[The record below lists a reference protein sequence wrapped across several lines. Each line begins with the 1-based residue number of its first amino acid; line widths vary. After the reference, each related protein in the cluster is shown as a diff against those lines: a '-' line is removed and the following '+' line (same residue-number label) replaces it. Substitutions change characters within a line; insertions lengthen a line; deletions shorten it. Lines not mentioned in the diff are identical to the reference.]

1 MLKRLAFIA
10 AGSAVVLT
18 GIAANAQDSEVH
30 YLFNAL
36 TRNGVVVL
44 KGGTTG
50 ECADP
55 QLYGFYNPANR
66 SLTLCDRSTGKW
78 KTLKHE
84 AWHAVQH
91 CWGGP
96 VATKYTKARHL
107 EALRKLGYPEHQ
119 LYTEADARFAAEGL
133 DGFQIGAALDK
144 ACAPFRF

>member
-10 AGSAVVLT
+10 AGTAVVLS
-18 GIAANAQDSEVH
+18 GITANAQGSEVH

-36 TRNGVVVL
+36 TRNGVAVRN
-44 KGGTTG
+44 GGTTG
-50 ECADP
+50 DCADP
-55 QLYGFYNPANR
+55 ALYGFYDPAER
-66 SLTLCDRSTGKW
+66 SLTLCDRSTDKW
-78 KTLKHE
+78 NTLKHE

-96 VATKYTKARHL
+96 VVTQHTKPHHL